1 MSTIEAKLDLL
12 LANQVTKAHFN
23 EVVSKLDK
31 RVAKNE
37 EDISILKTKVD
48 DMPINI
54 YEEIHE
60 QDIKK
65 KNVIIFKLQEV
76 DENDKKKKFVE
87 ERNVVQGL
95 LNDMTD
101 FELLSEGDLNFRFFR
116 IGKDNASK
124 PRPMIVSFESN
135 IIRDKVL
142 ESCKN
147 LKGKEKWK
155 GISIVPD
162 LTKIQQNLS
171 KQSRKKLSDEANKK
185 NAART
190 DAEKKTIE
198 WKVIGH
204 YGLGNLRLGKITK
217 DTE

>member
-60 QDIKK
+60 QDKKK

-76 DENDKKKKFVE
+76 TC
-87 ERNVVQGL
+87 L
-95 LNDMTD
+95 
-101 FELLSEGDLNFRFFR
+101 
-116 IGKDNASK
+116 A
-124 PRPMIVSFESN
+124 
-135 IIRDKVL
+135 
-142 ESCKN
+142 
-147 LKGKEKWK
+147 KGKL
-155 GISIVPD
+155 V
-162 LTKIQQNLS
+162 
-171 KQSRKKLSDEANKK
+171 
-185 NAART
+185 
-190 DAEKKTIE
+190 
-198 WKVIGH
+198 
-204 YGLGNLRLGKITK
+204 
-217 DTE
+217 